1 MVLQKNIREKRLDE
15 INEKF
20 SWMNAFAIILAVY
33 LVLLF
38 FRMFVYAPVQVVGR
52 SMMPTL
58 KSGDMLFAD
67 KTAAIRR
74 GDVIVFS
81 DESKDKS
88 YIKRVIG
95 IAGDEIMIKGGV
107 VYRSENGGDFYPLEE
122 EYISSPTTIA
132 GSLEKTVYSVPAGR
146 LFVLGDNRINS
157 SDSRYSTIGMPK
169 TSSVLGVVPEWVIN
183 SKDNFLTKLLTYIL

>member
-1 MVLQKNIREKRLDE
+1 MVFQKNIREKRLDE

-122 EYISSPTTIA
+122 EEYVSSPTL
-132 GSLEKTVYSVPAGR
+132 SEKARYSVPAGR

>member
-1 MVLQKNIREKRLDE
+1 MVFQKNIREKRLDE

-74 GDVIVFS
+74 GDVIVFF

-95 IAGDEIMIKGGV
+95 IAGDEIMIKDGV

-122 EYISSPTTIA
+122 EYVSSPTL
-132 GSLEKTVYSVPAGR
+132 SEKVRYSVPAGR

>member
-1 MVLQKNIREKRLDE
+1 MVFQKNIREKRLDE

-67 KTAAIRR
+67 KTVAIRR

-81 DESKDKS
+81 DESMDKS

-95 IAGDEIMIKGGV
+95 IAGDEIMIKDGV

-122 EYISSPTTIA
+122 EYVSSPTL
-132 GSLEKTVYSVPAGR
+132 SEKVRYSVPSGR

-157 SDSRYSTIGMPK
+157 SDSRYLTIGMPK

>member
-1 MVLQKNIREKRLDE
+1 MVFQKNIREKRLDE

-95 IAGDEIMIKGGV
+95 IAGDEIMIKDGV

-122 EYISSPTTIA
+122 EYVSSPTL
-132 GSLEKTVYSVPAGR
+132 SEKVRYSVPAGR
-146 LFVLGDNRINS
+146 LFVLGDNRIHS

>member
-1 MVLQKNIREKRLDE
+1 MVFQKNIREKRLDE

-67 KTAAIRR
+67 KTVAIRR

-95 IAGDEIMIKGGV
+95 IAGDEIMIKDGV

-122 EYISSPTTIA
+122 KYVSSPTL
-132 GSLEKTVYSVPAGR
+132 SEKVRYSVPAGR

>member
-1 MVLQKNIREKRLDE
+1 MVFQKNIREKRLDE

-95 IAGDEIMIKGGV
+95 IAGDEIMIKDGV

-122 EYISSPTTIA
+122 EYVSSLTL
-132 GSLEKTVYSVPAGR
+132 SEKVRYSVPAGR

>member
-1 MVLQKNIREKRLDE
+1 MVFQKNIREKRLDE

-38 FRMFVYAPVQVVGR
+38 FRLFVYAPVQVVGR

-95 IAGDEIMIKGGV
+95 IAGDEIMIKDGV
-107 VYRSENGGDFYPLEE
+107 VYRSENGGDFYLLEE
-122 EYISSPTTIA
+122 EYVSSPTL
-132 GSLEKTVYSVPAGR
+132 SEKVRYSVPAGR

>member
-1 MVLQKNIREKRLDE
+1 MVFQKNIREKRLDE

-95 IAGDEIMIKGGV
+95 IAGDEIMIKDGV
-107 VYRSENGGDFYPLEE
+107 VYRSENGGDFYSLEE
-122 EYISSPTTIA
+122 EYVSSPTL
-132 GSLEKTVYSVPAGR
+132 SEKVRYSVPAGR